1 MHEFG
6 GPTNL
11 APAPRSRSGLLP
23 WPALPA
29 EGRPGALCQSHGTPL
44 MDDVTLFRA
53 LAAFCRQRARM
64 DGENEQFWLAEADA
78 WARRLSGE
86 CGETEQGDAP
96 AA

>member
-1 MHEFG
+1 
-6 GPTNL
+6 
-11 APAPRSRSGLLP
+11 
-23 WPALPA
+23 
-29 EGRPGALCQSHGTPL
+29 

-86 CGETEQGDAP
+86 RVETKQGDAP
-96 AA
+96 AR